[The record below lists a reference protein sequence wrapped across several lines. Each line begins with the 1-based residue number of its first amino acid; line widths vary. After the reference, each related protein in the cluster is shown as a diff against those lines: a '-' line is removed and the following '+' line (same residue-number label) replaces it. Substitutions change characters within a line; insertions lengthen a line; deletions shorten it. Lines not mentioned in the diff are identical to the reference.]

1 MSSTTRTQKAAKNY
15 MFFILGNITVYVT
28 TFIMQTLFIYY
39 LGTEYNGVKGLF
51 SSILGTLSLAELG
64 IGTAISFSLYSPL
77 ASGDKKKI
85 QALIKFYKTAYRY
98 VALVVAVIG
107 VALIPFLRFII
118 NGGENIKHIT
128 IIYLLYL
135 ADTVF
140 SYLVIYKSTIL
151 EADQKA
157 YIMTN
162 IYSVSNIVIL
172 AIQSL
177 IIVLFKNFILY
188 LIVQVVLG
196 FISKLIVNQS
206 VNKYY
211 PYLKEKDG
219 PSLSEDEK
227 KTIFTKIKALV
238 VHKIGVG
245 VVTQTDNIIMS
256 AFINITTVGIC
267 CNFTMIIRIID
278 NLITGFFVAMAPG
291 LGNVVAT
298 ESDEKKLEIFKLCDF
313 LGFVLYGWSAIC
325 LYFLLIP
332 FVTIWIGGDKLIDG
346 LSVFLLCLNYYLT
359 GQRITP
365 TNMKVAAGIVEQD
378 APLSIVESIV
388 NLLVSIICVRL
399 FGLPGI
405 FIGTFVSGLIQN
417 IGKPVVL
424 YKYLFRKSSNKYF
437 IRYVLRIVALA
448 LSCFIISAIKHFVV
462 IGNIYT
468 ALFFDFLLCILVP
481 LIVFW
486 VLYCRSHE
494 WKHFVSMVQKMF
506 KKSKVIGKK

>member
-1 MSSTTRTQKAAKNY
+1 MSDTTRTQKAAKNY

-77 ASGDKKKI
+77 ANGDKKKI

-98 VALVVAVIG
+98 VALVVGLIG
-107 VALIPFLRFII
+107 IALIPFLRFII

-128 IIYLLYL
+128 VIYLLYL
-135 ADTVF
+135 ADTVL

-172 AIQSL
+172 IVQSL
-177 IIVLFKNFILY
+177 VIVLFKNFILY
-188 LIVQVVLG
+188 LVVQVILG
-196 FISKLIVNQS
+196 FISKLIVNYS

-219 PSLSEDEK
+219 PTLSEEEK

-238 VHKIGVG
+238 VHKVG
-245 VVTQTDNIIMS
+245 VVTITQTDNIIMS

-267 CNFTMIIRIID
+267 ANFTMIIKIID
-278 NLITGFFVAMAPG
+278 SLVTGFFVASAPG

-298 ESDEKKLEIFKLCDF
+298 ESDEKKLEIFKLYDF
-313 LGFVLYGWSAIC
+313 LGFILFGWSAIC

-332 FVTIWIGGDKLIDG
+332 FVTVWIGGDKLIDS

-359 GQRITP
+359 GQRISP

-388 NLLVSIICVRL
+388 NIVVSIVCVRY

-405 FIGTFVSGLIQN
+405 FVGTFISGLIQD

-424 YKYLFRKSSNKYF
+424 YKYLFRRSSNKYF
-437 IRYVLRIVALA
+437 VRYVLRIVALA
-448 LSCFIISAIKHFVV
+448 LACLVIASVKHFIV
-462 IGNIYT
+462 ISNLIA
-468 ALFFDFLLCILVP
+468 ALAVDFLLCAVIPLLV
-481 LIVFW
+481 FA
-486 VLYCRSHE
+486 VLYSRSHE
-494 WKHFVSMVQKMF
+494 WKYCVSVVKKTLRLQK
-506 KKSKVIGKK
+506 